1 MTSISGVGRACENL
15 PLCLIAEPA
24 VSSERA
30 TMTQPQTAVLHSEAT
45 FGTADGLNLFRQR
58 WGPEA
63 AARAVLI
70 NVHGIGDHSGLYPM
84 LPEHFVP
91 RGWVV
96 HAFDLRGNGRSPG
109 KRGHIDRWSRLRDDL
124 DRFLNVVRAEERG
137 RPLFLLGNSLGG
149 LVVLDYALHHANGLN
164 GVIAVAAPLGRIGT
178 PAWLL
183 TLGRFMSH
191 VWPGFT
197 LETGLDL
204 SGLSRDPKV
213 CETIV
218 SDPLFHRKG
227 SARLAAEVLDTAR
240 DLRLNAARF
249 SVPLL
254 LLHGAQDRM
263 VFPEGSRAFFAAVRE
278 ADKRY
283 IEYPGAFHAL
293 LADLDHDRVLADL
306 ERWME
311 ERFFAESPG
320 RE

>member
-1 MTSISGVGRACENL
+1 
-15 PLCLIAEPA
+15 
-24 VSSERA
+24 
-30 TMTQPQTAVLHSEAT
+30 MTQPQTAVLHSEAT

-149 LVVLDYALHHANGLN
+149 LVVLDYALHHAKGLN

-240 DLRLNAARF
+240 DLRLNAAEIVVTGPDHAR
-249 SVPLL
+249 
-254 LLHGAQDRM
+254 
-263 VFPEGSRAFFAAVRE
+263 FAAAALQLPYLNRIMLRAPSAAALPTGHPAQAKIAAGVE
-278 ADKRY
+278 SAAFICVGETCSLPVTEPGQIADVVNAMR
-283 IEYPGAFHAL
+283 P
-293 LADLDHDRVLADL
+293 R
-306 ERWME
+306 
-311 ERFFAESPG
+311 SS
-320 RE
+320 